1 MMDEKQNSQPSATQV
16 PIIRP
21 IMPEL
26 DAIRGLA
33 ILGVLFYHGFYW
45 HIDIPHF
52 PLTAR
57 TFLTLMWT
65 GRMGVEL
72 FFVLSGFLITGILLR
87 SVGEKTYYQRFYL
100 RRALRIFPIYLLIL
114 LVLLVV
120 RYAPVS
126 FIVLS
131 LLYLSNLTPL
141 FGVPMAYAVLWSLAV
156 EEHFYFLWPMLVRR
170 FSKSSLV
177 AVCFFVIAIVPLSR
191 LATFYATF
199 HNGLAN
205 YVSFEFTWNALDGI
219 ACGAVLSIWIN
230 SFAVSR
236 RRLLILSSILLAISV
251 LMWVALWSY
260 GILSF
265 NNPVGAAL
273 QLVPWHLAFTSL
285 LGLFLLIGSS
295 NQRKL
300 VQPGFLRFFGE
311 ISYGLYLVHVLMFDV
326 VDYLGKHGLR
336 AAGTSTLTSLLLRFG
351 LASTMA
357 IVIAFVSRRYLE
369 NPFLALKSRYT

>member
-1 MMDEKQNSQPSATQV
+1 MDENQESQNSSTPD

-21 IMPEL
+21 VMPEL
-26 DAIRGLA
+26 DSIRGLA

-45 HIDIPHF
+45 HIDISRF
-52 PLTAR
+52 PSTAR
-57 TFLTLMWT
+57 IFLTMMWT

-87 SVGEKTYYQRFYL
+87 STSQQNYYKRFYL

-114 LVLLVV
+114 LVLLVI
-120 RYAPVS
+120 RYAPIS

-141 FGVPMAYAVLWSLAV
+141 FGVPMAYTVLWSLAV

-170 FSKSSLV
+170 VSRIGLM
-177 AVCFFVIAIVPLSR
+177 AICFFVIAIVPLSR

-205 YVSFEFTWNALDGI
+205 YVSFEFTWNALDGL
-219 ACGAVLSIWIN
+219 ACGAVLSIWLN
-230 SFAVSR
+230 GFAVSR
-236 RRLLILSSILLAISV
+236 RKLLILSIILLAISV
-251 LMWVALWSY
+251 LMWMILWSH

-285 LGLFLLIGSS
+285 LGLFLLIGTS

-311 ISYGLYLVHVLMFDV
+311 ISYGLYLIHVLMFDL
-326 VDYLGKHGLR
+326 VDYLSNRGLR
-336 AAGTSTLTSLLLRFG
+336 VAGTSTLTSLSVRFS
-351 LASTMA
+351 LATTMA
-357 IVIAFVSRRYLE
+357 IVIAFVSRRYFE
-369 NPFLALKSRYT
+369 DWFLALKGRYT